1 MKNNFLIVLFFM
13 IFNVAYAQRTPNDNS
28 ILTEVRKKYLEEL
41 YFKCGSSYIRFY
53 ETNVE
58 KINLDQVKKYIPY
71 DFHTISF
78 ISLPYEFR
86 EKIDGYARII
96 VVYFIQIE
104 KNDTLSFKSNRG
116 QGNVELCI
124 VPTTFF
130 WSLKNDVI
138 VFTLIEENITESIK
152 ITYRCINEHINTH
165 IHRHLSCTP
174 PAERKQTGRSSYRLP
189 LRPVWPCGLPLRRER
204 RGLLPVR
211 QHG

>member
-1 MKNNFLIVLFFM
+1 MHTKQIKEGRIMKKKLLIFNLFFV
-13 IFNVAYAQRTPNDNS
+13 IFSISYAQRIPTDNA
-28 ILTEVRKKYLEEL
+28 ILTKARKEYLEEL

-53 ETNVE
+53 ETNVD
-58 KINLDQVKKYIPY
+58 KINLDLVKKNIPY
-71 DFHTISF
+71 DFRAISF

-152 ITYRCINEHINTH
+152 NY
-165 IHRHLSCTP
+165 
-174 PAERKQTGRSSYRLP
+174 LP
-189 LRPVWPCGLPLRRER
+189 LY
-204 RGLLPVR
+204 
-211 QHG
+211 